1 MTLIGV
7 KWKEITQ
14 DKRILSWILGLR
26 IPFLLKPNQSLQPT
40 ERHWSDSEKF
50 DGILYEYNYC
60 MPFGINC
67 APFVFTKLMKPPLAF
82 LRGKGLPSVLY
93 LDDFLLLGRTLEDCR
108 DNFEKIMV
116 RNRKR
121 RTDRGTHSE
130 ASMREAVE
138 LVEGGMSLRT
148 AAVLKNVKCT
158 TLHRYVQKR
167 KGAEAGVEIPM
178 SPNYAVN
185 KIFSNEL
192 EGALEEYLITCAKMC
207 YGLDTVGTRRL
218 AYDMAEF
225 HKLKIPQAWE
235 DRKMAGIDWLY
246 GFRKRHP
253 EIRLLALKFRRWKT
267 RIFSLNETGTSTVQ
281 RPNKV
286 FASKSSRQLN
296 KVTSA
301 ERGTLVTTCCMV
313 SATGSALPPAMVFP
327 RKNFKN
333 HMLTGAQPTGWMT
346 GELFANPPCSSS
358 LEYCKRQRITNYNIS
373 VFGPFQNFY
382 NAAADSWMIRHPGET
397 LSIYNVAEL
406 VGQAFDKAMTP
417 SNIKSGFKKTGI
429 FPFDRD
435 VFTEDEFLV
444 SEVTNRP
451 LTVDDQQPS
460 TSRAVLQAVEN
471 QIKSPLEFRDYPRA
485 GPRKNTSKRKKGK
498 SLILTDSPVKNE
510 IEEHLDENNEYCIN
524 YMRHSEKID
533 NNFYFPLEP
542 DMAMVSILDIELVL
556 TRPNLIGKT
565 KRQSMNCPYEKERQR
580 LLRLF
585 EEVNAE
591 KPDDEA
597 DENTEDCVET
607 REDSVLNKKMGM
619 RMEKN

>member
-1 MTLIGV
+1 M
-7 KWKEITQ
+7 K
-14 DKRILSWILGLR
+14 LGQAQ
-26 IPFLLKPNQSLQPT
+26 F
-40 ERHWSDSEKF
+40 
-50 DGILYEYNYC
+50 
-60 MPFGINC
+60 
-67 APFVFTKLMKPPLAF
+67 
-82 LRGKGLPSVLY
+82 RGQIK
-93 LDDFLLLGRTLEDCR
+93 
-108 DNFEKIMV
+108 
-116 RNRKR
+116 
-121 RTDRGTHSE
+121 
-130 ASMREAVE
+130 
-138 LVEGGMSLRT
+138 
-148 AAVLKNVKCT
+148 
-158 TLHRYVQKR
+158 
-167 KGAEAGVEIPM
+167 
-178 SPNYAVN
+178 
-185 KIFSNEL
+185 
-192 EGALEEYLITCAKMC
+192 
-207 YGLDTVGTRRL
+207 
-218 AYDMAEF
+218 
-225 HKLKIPQAWE
+225 
-235 DRKMAGIDWLY
+235 
-246 GFRKRHP
+246 
-253 EIRLLALKFRRWKT
+253 
-267 RIFSLNETGTSTVQ
+267 
-281 RPNKV
+281 
-286 FASKSSRQLN
+286 QLN

-510 IEEHLDENNEYCIN
+510 IEERAQEREENKQRKADKTEKTHNIKRAKAEKVNRALDFSTSIANLHDEISSNKSSEMKWTYQCKQIKHFVGEILTDLDENNEYCIN

-565 KRQSMNCPYEKERQR
+565 KRQRGKT
-580 LLRLF
+580 F
-585 EEVNAE
+585 NAF
-591 KPDDEA
+591 
-597 DENTEDCVET
+597 
-607 REDSVLNKKMGM
+607 SGM
-619 RMEKN
+619 LMPF